1 MNLITIIIKKKQKK
15 KKTKKKTKK
24 KEDNREVAYRSEEGG
39 CRDDCGLRVAAFT
52 LSHSLAL
59 FGGSFQIPFPYIS
72 FSSQDDVVLHHASSS
87 SPNFHGILYIY
98 IYTFHNLI
106 NIF

>member
-15 KKTKKKTKK
+15 KKTKKKA
-24 KEDNREVAYRSEEGG
+24 DNREVAYRSEEGG

-59 FGGSFQIPFPYIS
+59 FGGSFQIPLSYIS
-72 FSSQDDVVLHHASSS
+72 SPLKTTSFCTMPHHQAQI
-87 SPNFHGILYIY
+87 FTVFYIDIYIY
-98 IYTFHNLI
+98 IYILSITL
-106 NIF
+106 